1 MGAGESIHTVALSW
15 QSAVASSKIIWCVR
29 RRHQRRPALPSGFVR
44 CPITRPHPLVTL
56 RQSNDPY
63 GFKKLLVYQKAE
75 ELMDACTALTSHF
88 PHSKTL
94 SSLQDQMDR
103 SARSVK
109 QNIVEGWKRNG
120 TREYYD
126 FLGFSM
132 GANAEL
138 EEDCDD
144 IIKGRYEMG
153 GKGIMG
159 ERGFDIA
166 RVEKLPFYPLNT
178 HLPLLIQLKL
188 RCKELN
194 MLLQKLQ
201 KSLEGKMSDDHT
213 LSHADQLIRTAKRE
227 DANDEWL
234 RREMKKYKK

>member
-1 MGAGESIHTVALSW
+1 
-15 QSAVASSKIIWCVR
+15 
-29 RRHQRRPALPSGFVR
+29 
-44 CPITRPHPLVTL
+44 
-56 RQSNDPY
+56 
-63 GFKKLLVYQKAE
+63 
-75 ELMDACTALTSHF
+75 
-88 PHSKTL
+88 
-94 SSLQDQMDR
+94 MDR

-126 FLGFSM
+126 FLGFSL

-144 IIKGRYEMG
+144 IVKGRYEMG

-159 ERGFDIA
+159 ERGWDIV
-166 RVEKLPFYPLNT
+166 RVEKLLFYPLNS

-194 MLLQKLQ
+194 MLLQRLQ

-213 LSHADQLIRTAKRE
+213 LSHADQLMRMQKRE
-227 DANDEWL
+227 AANDAYIENEL
-234 RREMKKYKK
+234 KKYRNQGS